1 MKVILILMSTVLGL
15 ACINVSLNP
24 VTPIE
29 EHCVQEYLVEMKHY
43 ILPDIPNEISE
54 QVELEDR

>member
-15 ACINVSLNP
+15 AYINVSLNP

-29 EHCVQEYLVEMKHY
+29 EHCV
-43 ILPDIPNEISE
+43 
-54 QVELEDR
+54 

>member
-29 EHCVQEYLVEMKHY
+29 EHCVQEYLSELKHY
-43 ILPDIPNEISE
+43 ILHDIPNEISE
-54 QVELEDR
+54 KGEPEDR